1 MTPSTNASRRS
12 PASCGK
18 EKRRIPRSSDACRES
33 AAKARPN
40 APLSGRP
47 LPSWKPREEGSAR
60 RRSWVMD
67 VSVRRRRLEQVLM
80 ATNDSVLGGHHFAF
94 VDDVRV
100 VVDDA
105 RERRESPHLVPQ
117 RLLRRRLL
125 RGRALRGLHLISI

>member
-1 MTPSTNASRRS
+1 MTPSTNASRRP

-33 AAKARPN
+33 GAKARPN
-40 APLSGRP
+40 ARLSGRP

-80 ATNDSVLGGHHFAF
+80 ATTDNGPGGPHFAF
-94 VDDVRV
+94 VDKQRV
-100 VVDDA
+100 
-105 RERRESPHLVPQ
+105 LVAGAAEVPE
-117 RLLRRRLL
+117 
-125 RGRALRGLHLISI
+125 G